1 MKKQSKTFET
11 IYHST
16 YDQIVSYVLTKC
28 GKINEV
34 EDILQEIYMELFEV
48 LVERGEGYIRCPEAF
63 VRQLAKSKVYRYY
76 SEKEQRRICNYTE
89 AMEAM
94 TEGDAVVNPD
104 TPELVWEDA
113 LIDRLTAKEVM
124 EYIAERDDLTK
135 EIFYQHFFKDRTLK
149 EIAGSIGVKESTVK
163 NRLYRTLKELK
174 GMKKLLCILAIL
186 LLAALIAK
194 PACTFAKN
202 VLVQMKNFFSGDAST
217 VVNDLVHWEYDGPS
231 IKLDAGEEITISTF
245 EAAYEN
251 VEICLLG
258 SEATETIGTL
268 NRYTEYSFTVPAA
281 GIYFIFAVD
290 EEGKPVNITEK
301 VKIGHKVKGTS
312 GTIYLD

>member
-11 IYHST
+11 IYYST

-34 EDILQEIYMELFEV
+34 EDILQEIYMELFDV
-48 LVERGEGYIRCPEAF
+48 LVEKGEGYIRCPEAF

-76 SEKEQRRICNYTE
+76 CEKERQKVCGYVE
-89 AMEAM
+89 AMEAAWVEE
-94 TEGDAVVNPD
+94 TAVTVGTSN
-104 TPELVWEDA
+104 VAWEDA

-124 EYIAERDDLTK
+124 EYIAERDDLTE

-163 NRLYRTLKELK
+163 NRLYRTLKELHGIK
-174 GMKKLLCILAIL
+174 RLLCILAVL
-186 LLAALIAK
+186 LLAAFFAK
-194 PACTFAKN
+194 PVYIFAKN
-202 VLVQMKNFFSGDAST
+202 AFIQMKSFFSEKDST
-217 VVNDLVHWEYDGPS
+217 MVNDLVHWEYDGPS

-245 EAAYEN
+245 GAAYEN

-268 NRYTEYSFTVPAA
+268 NRYMEYSFTVPAT
-281 GIYFIFAVD
+281 GTYFIFAMD
-290 EEGKPVNITEK
+290 EEGNPMNITEK